1 MSCYAL
7 LRESRLPWPSSS
19 CLDSLTPFL
28 GSDER
33 WFRNFFCILG
43 ASRIALRCLPAQ
55 AHWASS
61 SIRHQSFLKNTRQW
75 SGFLRANLEFEN
87 KLTYTCTPRLLI
99 ICFTRH
105 DSTFERPLSWGKL
118 QREPA
123 NKWFDESFA
132 ALQTSDKWFARQHC
146 FGLPPEFPLA
156 SAWACKGHASLGS
169 NQRCSDESTWNY
181 KGFKPWL
188 SSLRFSLNENFQN
201 FTFISPL

>member
-1 MSCYAL
+1 MNVDF
-7 LRESRLPWPSSS
+7 E
-19 CLDSLTPFL
+19 T
-28 GSDER
+28 
-33 WFRNFFCILG
+33 FFAFSVHP
-43 ASRIALRCLPAQ
+43 ASRCAAYQHRPTGQ
-55 AHWASS
+55 ARRSDINHS
-61 SIRHQSFLKNTRQW
+61 LKHTRQW

-169 NQRCSDESTWNY
+169 NQGCSDESTWNY
-181 KGFKPWL
+181 KG
-188 SSLRFSLNENFQN
+188 LRTSDYLLCSAPAPQEEKGHFQN
-201 FTFISPL
+201 YTFISPL